1 MSDYPITPRGLVT
14 LKDELHRLKNHDRPK
29 ISIEIGAA
37 IEMGDLS
44 ENFEYHSAK
53 DRQGMIEAR
62 IRVLEDKVSRAQ
74 VIDTSK
80 LSGTRVVFGA
90 QVTLAD
96 VETDAIRTYH
106 IVGEVEANVEEGRIS
121 VASPVA
127 RSLIGRELGDEVAVP
142 GRGGPRPCEIT
153 AVTFPP

>member
-1 MSDYPITPRGLVT
+1 MSDFPITPRGLVS
-14 LKDELHRLKNHDRPK
+14 LKEELHRLKSHDRPK

-90 QVTLAD
+90 EVTLAD
-96 VETDAIRTYH
+96 VETDAQRKYH

-127 RSLIGRELGDEVAVP
+127 RSLIGRELGDEVSVP
-142 GRGGPRPCEIT
+142 SRGGPRICEIV
-153 AVTFPP
+153 AVTFPA